1 MGSGMKLIQQLN
13 DTANTMES
21 VHITANLQNQK
32 YCMLELK
39 GMKDLI
45 NLVWHAVETLEM
57 QDKVIKRYQKEYES
71 DEDDVNNARD

>member
-1 MGSGMKLIQQLN
+1 MKLIQQLN